1 MNAARDGI
9 YRDPQ
14 AGLLQGG
21 VITVARLPMGLELG
35 LCAKALSTCHV
46 QATVKTAFLACFIGS
61 RLIFK
66 EIQVDLPDRVR

>member
-9 YRDPQ
+9 YRNPQ

-21 VITVARLPMGLELG
+21 GTVARLPMGLELG

>member
-9 YRDPQ
+9 YRNPQ
-14 AGLLQGG
+14 TGLLQGG
-21 VITVARLPMGLELG
+21 YSRQAAYGAGSRALRQ
-35 LCAKALSTCHV
+35 ALSTCHV

>member
-14 AGLLQGG
+14 AGLLQG
-21 VITVARLPMGLELG
+21 VTVARLPMGLELG

-46 QATVKTAFLACFIGS
+46 QAHGKNCVPCLFYRQSF
-61 RLIFK
+61 
-66 EIQVDLPDRVR
+66 DL